1 MIEESVVKEIMR
13 RFDILNSQPN
23 EELLNRQLTS
33 RMLFRA
39 NLALIGYPF
48 QDPPSW
54 MDEEYLKPVMD
65 EYTFQSDNSYD
76 PIIHGLYSQLLDK
89 LTKDELND

>member
-1 MIEESVVKEIMR
+1 MVEESVVKEIMR
-13 RFDILNSQPN
+13 RYDILNSRPV
-23 EELLNRQLTS
+23 EELRNLQLTS

-48 QDPPSW
+48 KNPPEW
-54 MDEEYLKPVMD
+54 MDEEFLKPVMD
-65 EYTFQSDNSYD
+65 EYTFQSDNDYD

-89 LTKDELND
+89 ITEGEE